1 MSLFDK
7 EPQNKL
13 NNAYFLGHLGLG
25 DNITN
30 KSAIYFLSKYYNI
43 IYFICK
49 ENFLDN
55 NKLIYEDISNVEFKT
70 VRNET
75 EFQECVN
82 LIKNAYIDRADIF
95 ISGSGF
101 KSFGGSRI
109 THPNLLNYKKNDKN
123 YTVEQITHHIK
134 EFYEDI
140 HLDLSVY
147 YEYFHIQSSEE
158 SINYYNMIKD
168 KNIIFMH
175 TKASNRTMDLD
186 RIIKNHINDSNT
198 IMICA
203 NKNVYP
209 QNNIN
214 YNLANKFIDL
224 YVTYYIDII
233 KNANDIYVINSCFS
247 CIIIPWNKVNK
258 LKSKNVN
265 IYHIKS
271 NEHRII

>member
-1 MSLFDK
+1 
-7 EPQNKL
+7 
-13 NNAYFLGHLGLG
+13 
-25 DNITN
+25 
-30 KSAIYFLSKYYNI
+30 
-43 IYFICK
+43 
-49 ENFLDN
+49 
-55 NKLIYEDISNVEFKT
+55 
-70 VRNET
+70 
-75 EFQECVN
+75 
-82 LIKNAYIDRADIF
+82 
-95 ISGSGF
+95 
-101 KSFGGSRI
+101 
-109 THPNLLNYKKNDKN
+109 
-123 YTVEQITHHIK
+123 
-134 EFYEDI
+134 
-140 HLDLSVY
+140 
-147 YEYFHIQSSEE
+147 
-158 SINYYNMIKD
+158 
-168 KNIIFMH
+168 MH
-175 TKASNRTMDLD
+175 TKGSNRTMDLD